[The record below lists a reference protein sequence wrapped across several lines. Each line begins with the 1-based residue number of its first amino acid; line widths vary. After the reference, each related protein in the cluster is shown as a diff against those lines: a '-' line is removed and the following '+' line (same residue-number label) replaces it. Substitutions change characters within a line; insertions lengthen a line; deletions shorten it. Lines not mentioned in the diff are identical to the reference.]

1 MVFGLLGIV
10 AFNLVDTFFVSRLGT
25 DELAALS
32 FTFPV
37 VMIIASMAL
46 GLGVGASAVIS
57 RAIGEGDHH
66 KVQELTTDSL
76 ILAVIFGVIFV
87 AAGLFS
93 IDAVFRMLGANPVIL
108 HLIRQYMVIWY
119 AGVIFIII
127 PMVGNNAIR
136 ATGDAVTPAVIMI
149 FSVLLNLVLDPL
161 FIFGIGPFPRMG
173 LQGAAVATV
182 IARAVTLVLAVY
194 VLRWRHDMLTLAVR
208 SGRNVVDSWKAIL
221 FLGVP
226 TAATRMIAPV
236 AMAIITRL
244 VSTYG
249 PAAVAGFGVA
259 SRIEFFALVLLFSL
273 ATVLGPFVGQNW
285 GAGLQGRVERGVS
298 MAKRFSLLWGA
309 FMVVFMWFL
318 ARPVAGIF
326 SSRPDVIETTVLY
339 LRIVPIGYGA
349 FGVMIIAAITLI
361 VLHKPFFAAGLMLL
375 QMVVLYIPLA
385 FWWSS
390 LIGIPGIFAALAV
403 AFLISGVVAH
413 FVLKRVLVVCDPVK
427 C

>member
-76 ILAVIFGVIFV
+76 ILAVIFGLISVI
-87 AAGLFS
+87 AGLLT
-93 IDAVFRMLGANPVIL
+93 IDVVFRMLGADGAML
-108 HLIRQYMVIWY
+108 SLIRQYMVIWY
-119 AGVIFIII
+119 AGVIFVII

-136 ATGDAVTPAVIMI
+136 ATGDTVTPAVIMI
-149 FSVLLNLVLDPL
+149 VSVLVNLVLDPL

-173 LQGAAVATV
+173 LKGAAVATV
-182 IARAVTLVLAVY
+182 IARAVTLVFAVY
-194 VLRWRHDMLTLAVR
+194 VLRWRHDMLTLAIR
-208 SGRNVVDSWKAIL
+208 SVRNVIDSWKSIL

-226 TAATRMIAPV
+226 TAATRMIAPIALAV
-236 AMAIITRL
+236 ITRL

-259 SRIEFFALVLLFSL
+259 SRVEFFALVLLFSL

-285 GAGLQGRVERGVS
+285 GAGLRGRVERGIYLS
-298 MAKRFSLLWGA
+298 KRFALLWGA
-309 FMVVFMWFL
+309 FMMIFLWLL
-318 ARPVAGIF
+318 ARPVAGVF

-349 FGVMIIAAITLI
+349 FGILIIIAITLI
-361 VLHKPFFAAGLMLL
+361 VLHKPFFAAGLMVL
-375 QMVVLYIPLA
+375 QMIILYIPLA
-385 FWWSS
+385 FWWSAVF
-390 LIGIPGIFAALAV
+390 GIAGIFAALAV
-403 AFLISGVVAH
+403 AFIISGVVSH
-413 FVLKRVLVVCDPVK
+413 FVLKRVLVVCDPDK